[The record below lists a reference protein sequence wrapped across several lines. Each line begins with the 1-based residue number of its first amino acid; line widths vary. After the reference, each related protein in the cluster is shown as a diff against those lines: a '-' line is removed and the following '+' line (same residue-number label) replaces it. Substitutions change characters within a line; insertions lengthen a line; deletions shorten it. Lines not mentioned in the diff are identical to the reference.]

1 MILPVTFEICEESLS
16 STITSSIRELL
27 SRAFEGDFSEEDW
40 QHSFGG
46 TRLIGRCNGRIVAH
60 GAVTYRPIQFDGI
73 EESTGYVEAIAV
85 DPEFWRQGIGTAL
98 MKEITFICLK
108 SYKISML
115 STGEKEFYRRLGW
128 IDFVGESYIDLG
140 NEVIRS
146 EEEDEGL
153 MYLPSG
159 EYLVSVP
166 KRVICRARAG
176 DAW

>member
-1 MILPVTFEICEESLS
+1 M
-16 STITSSIRELL
+16 
-27 SRAFEGDFSEEDW
+27 
-40 QHSFGG
+40 
-46 TRLIGRCNGRIVAH
+46 AH

-85 DPEFWRQGIGTAL
+85 DPDYWRKGIGTAL
-98 MKEITFICLK
+98 MKEITSICLK
-108 SYKISML
+108 SYQISML

-159 EYLVSVP
+159 EYLV
-166 KRVICRARAG
+166 
-176 DAW
+176 

>member
-1 MILPVTFEICEESLS
+1 MLSFLVFQNFDSALPVTLIPKVQK
-16 STITSSIRELL
+16 LL
-27 SRAFEGDFSEEDW
+27 VDAFEGEFSEDDW
-40 QHSFGG
+40 QNSFGG
-46 TRLIGRCNGRIVAH
+46 LRLIGSINEEIVAH
-60 GAVTYRPIQFDGI
+60 GAVVPRMIRIDDFEI
-73 EESTGYVEAIAV
+73 SVGYVEAIAV
-85 DPEFWRQGIGTAL
+85 DPEYWRQGIGTAL
-98 MKEITFICLK
+98 MKEITSICLK
-108 SYKISML
+108 SYQVSML

>member
-16 STITSSIRELL
+16 STIASSIRELL

-40 QHSFGG
+40 QNSFGG
-46 TRLIGRCNGRIVAH
+46 LRLIGSINEEIVAH
-60 GAVTYRPIQFDGI
+60 GAVVPRLIRIDDFEI
-73 EESTGYVEAIAV
+73 SVGYVEAIAV
-85 DPEFWRQGIGTAL
+85 DPEYWRQGIGTTL
-98 MKEITFICLK
+98 MKEITSLCLK

-166 KRVICRARAG
+166 KRVICRARVG